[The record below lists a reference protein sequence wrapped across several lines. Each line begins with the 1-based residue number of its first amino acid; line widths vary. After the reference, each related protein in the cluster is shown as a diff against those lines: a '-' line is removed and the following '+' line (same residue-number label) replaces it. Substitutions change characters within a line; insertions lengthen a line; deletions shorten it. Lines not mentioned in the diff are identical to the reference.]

1 MTPEEISKEIGQFP
15 KEYATMVKLTEDQ
28 KRILK
33 GDIKSHEGMKF
44 GEMYQDWKKRR
55 KFEW

>member
-1 MTPEEISKEIGQFP
+1 MTSEEISKEIKQFP
-15 KEYATMVKLTEDQ
+15 KEYATMVRLTEDQ
-28 KRILK
+28 KRILT
-33 GDIKSHEGMKF
+33 GEIKSHEGMKF

>member
-1 MTPEEISKEIGQFP
+1 MTSDEIATEIKQFP
-15 KEYATMVKLTEDQ
+15 QEYATMVKLTEDQ

-44 GEMYQDWKKRR
+44 GEMYQDSKKRR

>member
-1 MTPEEISKEIGQFP
+1 MTSDEIATEIKQFP
-15 KEYATMVKLTEDQ
+15 QGYATMVKLTEDQ

>member
-28 KRILK
+28 K
-33 GDIKSHEGMKF
+33 E
-44 GEMYQDWKKRR
+44 Y
-55 KFEW
+55 

>member
-28 KRILK
+28 KRILT
-33 GDIKSHEGMKF
+33 GEIKSQEGMKF